1 MKTRAERF
9 HSLPFTGPCSVRVKP
24 LGTTKKF
31 VLRLI
36 AASMLLAFLWGA
48 TGNNAVK
55 GNASVFAATKR
66 APTVSVTSPTDGAA
80 VSGTITVTANASPNG
95 RIASVQFQLDGANVG
110 SLDVAAPY
118 AYSWDTTKSSNG
130 SHTQQAIAEDTAGNS
145 TTSAGVTVT
154 VNNTIPDTTPPVVS
168 DRKSVV

>member
-9 HSLPFTGPCSVRVKP
+9 HSLPFTVPCWVRVKP
-24 LGTTKKF
+24 LGTMKKF

-36 AASMLLAFLWGA
+36 AASMLMACLWGA

-66 APTVSVTSPTDGAA
+66 APTVSVTSPTNGAV
-80 VSGTITVTANASPNG
+80 VSGTITVAANASPNG

-130 SHTQQAIAEDTAGNS
+130 SHTLQAIAEDTSGIHTNFDI
-145 TTSAGVTVT
+145 VT
-154 VNNTIPDTTPPVVS
+154 
-168 DRKSVV
+168 